1 MTRASFCCRFILIH
15 RDIELLL
22 QYIPKWLLQWY
33 TQHSQETI
41 LPIITFSN
49 QLLAE
54 TMSDMSNS
62 LVPTNIQELFLP
74 LFRVHSY
81 GTRSSTSQ
89 NFYRKKSNLE
99 IKKNSFSRLAA
110 KLWNEIIPNKLR
122 TLSKHKLKFNIC
134 LIYWRL
140 AIPIMKQMKLFLK
153 WRKQNQ
159 FFCNPAYKN
168 SKLLFC
174 FSFPLNSYKCIF
186 FICFSS

>member
-1 MTRASFCCRFILIH
+1 MAASVIH
-15 RDIELLL
+15 ATLSRNNITNNTFL
-22 QYIPKWLLQWY
+22 YY
-33 TQHSQETI
+33 QH
-41 LPIITFSN
+41 
-49 QLLAE
+49 LAE
-54 TMSDMSNS
+54 AMSDMSDN

-74 LFRVHSY
+74 LSHVHSY

-89 NFYRKKSNLE
+89 NFYRKKLNLE
-99 IKKNSFSRLAA
+99 IKK
-110 KLWNEIIPNKLR
+110 
-122 TLSKHKLKFNIC
+122 TLSQDLVPNYGLRYQPSWAHFQNTNSNLIFVHHC

-140 AIPIMKQMKLFLK
+140 AILTRIMKQMKLFLK

-174 FSFPLNSYKCIF
+174 FSFPPKSFKCIF